1 MFAVLDVAV
10 ELEEL
15 LAVLEFAAVELE
27 TLETAELDDFTLEL
41 DDVVLE
47 LKFWFEELRVS
58 ELEEPCAEAE
68 EAFAELYSLDSVLEE
83 RASELDRTVSESL
96 DCSLYAANESLAL
109 SEQLA
114 KKAIAP
120 RGTMARLIM
129 NLCNT
134 I

>member
-1 MFAVLDVAV
+1 MALDVAV
-10 ELEEL
+10 ELDEL
-15 LAVLEFAAVELE
+15 LAVLEFTVVELE
-27 TLETAELDDFTLEL
+27 TLETAELEDVTFEL

-47 LKFWFEELRVS
+47 MEFWLEELKVT

-96 DCSLYAANESLAL
+96 DCSLNAANESLAL

-120 RGTMARLIM
+120 KGTMARLIM
-129 NLCNT
+129 NLRNT

>member
-27 TLETAELDDFTLEL
+27 TLETAELDGFTLEL
-41 DDVVLE
+41 YDVVLE
-47 LKFWFEELRVS
+47 LKLWFEELRVS

-96 DCSLYAANESLAL
+96 DCSLNAANESLAL